1 MAAARAKLAELR
13 ALRASG
19 KKRLTTY
26 EVEEEGDI
34 YEEVDEEGYKKVV
47 RQRLDR
53 DDFVV
58 DDNGEG
64 YADDGREEWGD
75 TRRIDSES
83 DSDGPPLRGNAAK
96 RKREEEKQRKE
107 KINNGINKYFSNAF
121 AAPSVSKPKRVA
133 TAEDEAFM
141 ADLLGDVDTN
151 VVPSRVPVKKPVK
164 SETRRKV
171 RIISPPLSQE
181 RTPKKEKKQKED
193 VSLKLNVE
201 PKSDIDFDDDGAL
214 LPAGDDDDFP
224 MSDPLPSSP
233 VAKAVERKSL
243 SSVKQ
248 EQESTEDMGDDELLA
263 IAEATGHIEANAA
276 RINMTGKR
284 PPPQPKVKDATYPS
298 PATSSPIRTHSDA
311 IDPSSWTD
319 VTRKLNVLSSPAPD
333 MHAFGKL
340 RAQDAVE
347 VDGSLRFF
355 WLDYTEVNGTLCLF
369 GKVKDKKTG
378 RFVSAFVKIDNILR
392 KLYFLPRAHRL
403 RRGETT
409 DEEIDMQD
417 VYEEVDGLMT
427 KLRVGMHKIKPSSR
441 KYAFE
446 LPNIP
451 KEAEY
456 LKLMYPYDKAALA
469 TDIQGETFSHAFGTN
484 TALFEQFVLWKNI
497 MGPCWLKIEDA
508 DFTAVNGAS
517 WCKLECQVS
526 QPALVSPVSDS
537 EDLEAPKLT
546 LMSLALRTQLNVK
559 ENKQEIL
566 VASARVY
573 ENISLTDPTPPEK
586 LPCKTFTVM
595 RPSGSTYP
603 IGFEAETKKHRGTFL
618 LEKSEQFLLSKF
630 LALFEKMDPDV
641 LMGHQLQEVDL
652 TILINRLKEK
662 KTPGWHRIGRMKR
675 SEWPRNFKG
684 AGFFAERQLVAG
696 RLICDIANDM
706 GKSLMMKCQS
716 WSLTEM
722 CQLYL
727 GDNNTRRDLDNE
739 AALKTWATSKEGL
752 MNYISHCEADTYF
765 IAALVLKL
773 QMLPL
778 TKVLTN
784 LAGNSWART
793 LTGTRAERNEYI
805 LLHEFYRNKYICPDK
820 YSGRS
825 QPKSEEH
832 EGDDDGSD
840 KKKKDKY
847 KGGLVFEPE
856 KGLYDKYVLVM
867 DFNSLYPSIIQE
879 YNICFTTVDRELV
892 SENENEEKVPEVPVD
907 QPQGILPKL
916 ISTLVSRRREVKKL
930 MKNKRATPEEL
941 ALWDTKQLALKLTA
955 NSMYGCLGY
964 TQSRFYARPL
974 AMLTTFKGREILR
987 NTKELAEK
995 NQLRVIYGDTDS
1007 VMINTNADNIEEALK
1022 VGNEFKKFVN
1032 ESYRL
1037 LEIDIDNVF
1046 RRLLL
1051 HAKKKYAAIN
1061 MMEVDGKYVDHLEV
1075 KGLDMKRR
1083 EYCALSKEASSKI
1096 LTDILSGDDTEVVLG
1111 KVYDYL
1117 RDLTQKMKEFT
1128 VPVHKYVIYTKLSKR
1143 PDEYPNKETMPPAQ
1157 VALRELARGKTVR
1170 PNDVIAYIV
1179 TSGDSETAS
1188 LPPAKRSYTLQDVVK
1203 PDSCLKPDVEYYLL
1217 KQIFPPIERLC
1228 APIPGT
1234 DAVQLA
1240 ECLGLDVKKYQI
1252 NTSNSRDQQNLELCP
1267 LESQIPDSLR
1277 FEKAARFTLRC
1288 RGCHE
1293 RMTFEGLNI
1302 STDMCTPNGL
1312 VCNNSSCKK
1321 PFTVISI
1328 VAQLESQIRAQT
1340 TKYYEGWLICDDSA
1354 CGNRTRQMSVYGHRC
1369 LGPRGRAEGC
1379 LGRMSYEY
1387 TEKQLYNQLLYFAT
1401 LWDVDKAKAITEKEA
1416 TGEKKE
1422 KILALVEWNRTRFGT
1437 IKGVVD
1443 GYLKKCGRQWVE
1455 MDVLF
1460 GFAVK

>member
-1 MAAARAKLAELR
+1 MAARAKLAELR

-19 KKRLTTY
+19 KKRLATY
-26 EVEEEGDI
+26 EVEEEDDI

-64 YADDGREEWGD
+64 YADDGREEWD
-75 TRRIDSES
+75 STRRIDSGS
-83 DSDGPPLRGNAAK
+83 DSDMPPRGKAAK
-96 RKREEEKQRKE
+96 RKREEEKQRKD
-107 KINNGINKYFSNAF
+107 KINNGINKYFSNALA
-121 AAPSVSKPKRVA
+121 AAPNAAKPKRA

-141 ADLLGDVDTN
+141 ADLLGEVDTN
-151 VVPSRVPVKKPVK
+151 AAQSRAPAKKSVK

-171 RIISPPLSQE
+171 RIISPPRGIE
-181 RTPKKEKKQKED
+181 KTPKRSLQKED
-193 VSLKLNVE
+193 IPPASDLHG
-201 PKSDIDFDDDGAL
+201 KSEMDFRDEGPL
-214 LPAGDDDDFP
+214 LGDEDVP

-233 VAKAVERKSL
+233 VAKAVERKS
-243 SSVKQ
+243 SSLKREEVKA
-248 EQESTEDMGDDELLA
+248 EDIDDDDLMA
-263 IAEATGHIEANAA
+263 IAEATGHNEADSA
-276 RINMTGKR
+276 RVNISGKR
-284 PPPQPKVKDATYPS
+284 PAPQKEIGESVYPS
-298 PATSSPIRTHSDA
+298 PALSSPPKIHSDA

-333 MHAFGKL
+333 THTFGKL

-347 VDGSLRFF
+347 EDDSLNFF
-355 WLDYTEVNGTLCLF
+355 WMDYTEINGSLCLF
-369 GKVKDKKTG
+369 GKVKDKRSR
-378 RFVSAFVKIDNILR
+378 RFVSAFVKVDNILR
-392 KLYFLPRAHRL
+392 KLYFLPRQYRMSHGQASD
-403 RRGETT
+403 
-409 DEEIDMQD
+409 DEVDMQN
-417 VYEEVDGLMT
+417 VYEEVDRLMT
-427 KLRVGMHKIKPSSR
+427 RLKVDMHKIKPCSR

-446 LPNIP
+446 LSNIP

-456 LKLMYPYDKAALA
+456 LKLMYPYDKPALTA
-469 TDIQGETFSHAFGTN
+469 DVKGETFSHVFGAS

-497 MGPCWLKIEDA
+497 MGPCWLKIQEA
-508 DFTAVNGAS
+508 DFTAVNNAS

-526 QPALVSPVSDS
+526 KPSLISPVLDS
-537 EDLEAPKLT
+537 ENLETPPLT
-546 LMSLALRTQLNVK
+546 LMSLSFRTQLNTK

-573 ENISLTDPTPPEK
+573 ENVSLTDPTPPEK

-595 RPSGSTYP
+595 RPSGPTYP
-603 IGFEAETKKHRGTFL
+603 IGFEAETRNHRGTFM
-618 LEKSEQFLLSKF
+618 LEKNEQFLLSKF
-630 LALFEKMDPDV
+630 LVLFEKMDPDV

-652 TILINRLKEK
+652 TVLINRLKDK
-662 KTPGWHRIGRMKR
+662 RTPGWHRIGRLKR
-675 SEWPRNFKG
+675 SEWPKNFKG
-684 AGFFAERQLVAG
+684 TGFFAERQLLAG
-696 RLICDIANDM
+696 RLICDLANDM
-706 GKSLMMKCQS
+706 GKSLLMKCQS

-727 GDNNTRRDLDNE
+727 GDENLRRDIDNE
-739 AALKTWATSKEGL
+739 VALKTWATTKEGL
-752 MNYISHCEADTYF
+752 MNYVSHSEADSFF

-773 QMLPL
+773 QMLSL

-820 YSGRS
+820 YPGKS
-825 QPKSEEH
+825 QVKPEDAD
-832 EGDDDGSD
+832 GDNDGTD

-879 YNICFTTVDRELV
+879 YNICFTTVDRQLV
-892 SENENEEKVPEVPVD
+892 SENENDEKVPEVPIS
-907 QPQGILPKL
+907 QAQGILPRL

-930 MKNKRATPEEL
+930 MKNKRASPEDL

-987 NTKELAEK
+987 NTKELAEN

-1022 VGNEFKKFVN
+1022 VGNEFKRLVN
-1032 ESYRL
+1032 DNYKL

-1061 MMEVDGKYVDHLEV
+1061 MTEVDGKYVDHLEV

-1083 EYCALSKEASSKI
+1083 EYCALSKEVSSKL
-1096 LTDILSGDDTEVVLG
+1096 LTEILSGEDTEVVLG

-1128 VPVHKYVIYTKLSKR
+1128 IPVQKYVIYTKLSKR

-1157 VALRELARGKTVR
+1157 VALRELARGKAVR
-1170 PNDVIAYIV
+1170 PNDVISYIV

-1188 LPPAKRSYTLQDVVK
+1188 LPPAKRSYTLQDVIK
-1203 PDSCLKPDVEYYLL
+1203 PESGLAPDIEFYLL

-1252 NTSNSRDQQNLELCP
+1252 NTSSSHDQQSMELCP

-1277 FEKAARFTLRC
+1277 FEKAVRFSLRC
-1288 RGCHE
+1288 RACNE
-1293 RMTFEGLNI
+1293 RMNFEGINL
-1302 STDMCTPNGL
+1302 SAKACTPNGL
-1312 VCNNSSCKK
+1312 VCPNADCKT
-1321 PFTVISI
+1321 PFAVISI

-1340 TKYYEGWLICDDSA
+1340 SKYYEGWLICNDSA
-1354 CGNRTRQMSVYGHRC
+1354 CGNRTRQMSVYGKRC
-1369 LGPRGRAEGC
+1369 LGPHGRAEGC
-1379 LGRMSYEY
+1379 SGHMAYEY

-1401 LWDVDKAKAITEKEA
+1401 LWDVEKAKSTAEKEA
-1416 TGEKKE
+1416 AGDDKE
-1422 KILALVEWNRTRFGT
+1422 KVLALAEWNRARFGT
-1437 IKGVVD
+1437 VKSVVD

-1460 GFAVK
+1460 GLL